1 MAIIEQKVP
10 ALGESIT
17 EVTVGSWSKKTGDRV
32 ELDEVIGVLESDKA
46 SFDITAEKAGIL
58 EIVATEGTT
67 LPIGAVLCKIQTE
80 AAQISTHTSIN
91 NDTNKSTPSASS
103 NTNKGDVI
111 IMKVKPL
118 GESITEVT
126 LGNWLKK
133 EGDFVKMDEVLAE
146 IESDKATFELTAEAT
161 GILHITAQ
169 SGATLKIGDEICKI
183 EVTEAVSMSDT
194 TTLKA
199 SETTTSSSSEK
210 VDSYAKGHPS
220 ISASKIL
227 AEKGI
232 DPTDVKGTGVGG
244 RITKEDA
251 LKAEKKETKPM
262 AEVKVEKEKTEVST
276 ISEVKG
282 LREQKEEKMTSLRKT
297 IAKRLVAVKNET
309 AMLTTFN
316 EANMK
321 PIMDLRAKYKDKF
334 KEKHGIGLGFM
345 SFFAKACATALLEF
359 PVINAQVNGDYIV
372 YHNFVDISVAVSTD
386 KGLVVP
392 VLRNVEQMSLADIER
407 EIARLAAKAR
417 EGKLTIPEMTGG
429 TFTITNGGVFGSMM
443 STPIIN
449 APQSA
454 ILGMHNIVE
463 RPMAVNGEVKI
474 LPMMYL
480 ALSYDHRIIDGRDSV
495 SFLVRVKQLLEEP
508 ERMLLQV

>member
-17 EVTVGSWSKKTGDRV
+17 EVTVGSWTKKTGDSV
-32 ELDEVIGVLESDKA
+32 KIDEVIGVLESDKA
-46 SFDITAEKAGIL
+46 SFDITAEKDGIL
-58 EIVATEGTT
+58 EIVAEAGST
-67 LPIGAVLCKIQTE
+67 LPIGAVLCKI
-80 AAQISTHTSIN
+80 
-91 NDTNKSTPSASS
+91 
-103 NTNKGDVI
+103 NTNATSQTQTQTKTANLENKTQPAQAATGKVVE
-111 IMKVKPL
+111 MLVKPL

-126 LGNWLKK
+126 LGSWTKK
-133 EGDFVKMDEVLAE
+133 DGDFVRMDEVLAE

-161 GILHITAQ
+161 GILRIVAQ
-169 SGATLKIGDEICKI
+169 AGSTLKIGDLICRI
-183 EVTEAVSMSDT
+183 EATETATATSNASQPATETAKSSDT
-194 TTLKA
+194 K
-199 SETTTSSSSEK
+199 
-210 VDSYAKGHPS
+210 SYAKGHPS
-220 ISASKIL
+220 PSAAKIL

-232 DPTDVKGTGVGG
+232 DPKDVEGTGVGG

-251 LKAEKKETKPM
+251 LKAEKKDSQIPATKQETKPETSQVVQV
-262 AEVKVEKEKTEVST
+262 AGERNQRK
-276 ISEVKG
+276 
-282 LREQKEEKMTSLRKT
+282 EKMTSLRKT
-297 IAKRLVAVKNET
+297 IAKRLVSVKNET

-316 EANMK
+316 EVNMK

-345 SFFAKACATALLEF
+345 SIFSKACAIALMEF
-359 PVINAQVNGDYIV
+359 PIINAQVDGDYIV
-372 YHNFVDISVAVSTD
+372 YNDFVDISVAVSTD

-392 VLRNVEQMSLADIER
+392 VVRNVEQMSFAEIEKA
-407 EIARLAAKAR
+407 IASLAAKAR

-429 TFTITNGGVFGSMM
+429 TFTITNGGIFGSMM

-474 LPMMYL
+474 LPMMYV

-508 ERMLLQV
+508 ERMLLEV

>member
-1 MAIIEQKVP
+1 MATIEQKVP

-17 EVTVGSWSKKTGDRV
+17 EVTVGSWAKKTGDRV

-58 EIVATEGTT
+58 EIIAPEGAV
-67 LPIGAVLCKIQTE
+67 LPIGAVLCRIQTE
-80 AAQISTHTSIN
+80 VPANPQPAASIPNTPTSQ
-91 NDTNKSTPSASS
+91 SQ
-103 NTNKGDVI
+103 NKGQVI
-111 IMKVKPL
+111 SMKVKPL

-133 EGDFVKMDEVLAE
+133 DGDLVKMDEVLAE

-161 GILHITAQ
+161 GILRITAQ
-169 SGATLKIGDEICKI
+169 SGTTLKIGEEICKI
-183 EVTEAVSMSDT
+183 EVTDEIPVSLET
-194 TTLKA
+194 A
-199 SETTTSSSSEK
+199 SNTQQITNTSSSQVSE
-210 VDSYAKGHPS
+210 SYAKGHPS
-220 ISASKIL
+220 PSAAKIL

-232 DPTDVKGTGVGG
+232 NPADVQGTGVGG

-251 LKAEKKETKPM
+251 LKAEKKEVKPLQ
-262 AEVKVEKEKTEVST
+262 ETKTEKVVEVQQT
-276 ISEVKG
+276 PNVAVKG
-282 LREQKEEKMTSLRKT
+282 SREQKEERMTSLRKT

-316 EANMK
+316 EVNMK

-334 KEKHGIGLGFM
+334 KEKHGVGLGFM

-359 PVINAQVNGDYIV
+359 PIINAQVNGDYIV
-372 YHNFVDISVAVSTD
+372 YHNFVDISVAVATD

-392 VLRNVEQMSLADIER
+392 VVRNVEQMSLADIER

-480 ALSYDHRIIDGRDSV
+480 ALSYDHRIIDGKDSV